1 MTLPRQTSL
10 WELLPSLLPIKG
22 MQSLPCCKEAETG
35 RDTPSS
41 HSLLPADM
49 KVSATLLCLL
59 LMATAFS
66 PQVPAQPD
74 SLSSLFT
81 CCFTFNN
88 KKIPLRKLEGYR
100 ITSSHCPREAVI
112 FSTKLAKAICADPK
126 EKWVQDYVKHLNQK
140 SHALRT

>member
-1 MTLPRQTSL
+1 
-10 WELLPSLLPIKG
+10 
-22 MQSLPCCKEAETG
+22 
-35 RDTPSS
+35 
-41 HSLLPADM
+41 M

-59 LMATAFS
+59 LTAAAFS

-74 SLSSLFT
+74 ALNSLFT
-81 CCFTFNN
+81 CCFKFN
-88 KKIPLRKLEGYR
+88 KKIPLRKLESYR
-100 ITSSHCPREAVI
+100 ITSSHCSREAVI